1 MKKLLNV
8 GGLNKEMPLPPQYA
22 DFEHILLDID
32 PTGSPDL
39 LCDARQLSELEPDQF
54 DAILCSHNLEHYFHH
69 EVPQVL
75 AGFLHVLKPHGFVQ
89 ILVPNMQEVMRAAVS
104 RNLDVEDV
112 LYVSAVGP
120 ITVRDVIYG
129 FAPEI
134 ERSGKDYFAHKTC
147 FSAQSLANLLTAVGF
162 NAMFSQDL
170 GLELDVLAFKDTPD
184 PEALALFKLKAGSV
198 V

>member
-8 GGLNKEMPLPPQYA
+8 GGLQKDIPLPAHYG
-22 DFEHILLDID
+22 DYEHILLDID
-32 PTGSPDL
+32 PTSSPDL
-39 LCDARQLSELEPDQF
+39 LCDARSLSELEPDQF

-89 ILVPNMQEVMRAAVS
+89 IIVPNLHEVMREAIS

-112 LYVSAVGP
+112 LYISEAGP

-129 FAPEI
+129 YAPEI
-134 ERSGKDYFAHKTC
+134 ARSGKDYFAHKTC
-147 FSAQSLANLLTAVGF
+147 FSAQSLANLLAAVGF
-162 NAMFSQDL
+162 STLFSQAL
-170 GLELDVLAFKDTPD
+170 NLEIDILAFKDTPD
-184 PEALALFKLKAGSV
+184 PEALELFKFSERSAV
-198 V
+198 